1 MSKKAKIT
9 LAAFWIILCAAFGI
23 FSPTLPYVKEFFE
36 IKQVNVKGT
45 DKFTKEDIKKIF
57 EKENWFFIDKEKIEK
72 ELKKYN
78 FVKEVAIN
86 RLFVG
91 NIDLIVLERKP
102 FAILSYKK
110 KQYLIDEDG
119 VRLDP
124 KYYGKKYTKNLPI
137 IVYNDKTIKKE
148 KLQKVDLIKEE
159 FQDLLNIKRFYVYKS
174 QIACKTSDNKIVVFS
189 TKDLE
194 KSIERAKTFIKKVGI
209 SEFSYLNF
217 SFESMVVVRR

>member
-1 MSKKAKIT
+1 MSKKTKIA

-57 EKENWFFIDKEKIEK
+57 EKENWFFIDKDKIKK
-72 ELKKYN
+72 ELKKDN

-91 NIDLIVLERKP
+91 NVDLIVLERKP
-102 FAILSYKK
+102 FAIISYKK

-124 KYYGKKYTKNLPI
+124 KYYGKKYTKNLPV

-159 FQDLLNIKRFYVYKS
+159 FQNLLNIKRFYVYKS

-209 SEFSYLNF
+209 SDFSYLNF